1 MVIPIEAFMN
11 TLEATIPVGVDPSLE
26 QELHFDMIK
35 ECFAK
40 QETKDCNFA
49 FKYQRMM
56 RVRNWRL
63 ERESLQ
69 RECTSV

>member
-1 MVIPIEAFMN
+1 MDA
-11 TLEATIPVGVDPSLE
+11 LEATIPVGVDPSLE

-35 ECFAK
+35 EYFAK
-40 QETKDCNFA
+40 QETKDRSFA
-49 FKYQRMM
+49 IQNQRMM